1 MKHIKYQFT
10 DGTNSVDGVA
20 RCRVTYCQL
29 LDDLRLPDDC
39 DIFFNGKKIDCAS
52 AIALVEQRLDE
63 EQAKFEATHTKI
75 WVHQGATTCKNT
87 YRAKYIRK

>member
-10 DGTNSVDGVA
+10 DGINSVEGVA

-39 DIFFNGKKIDCAS
+39 NIFFNGKKIDCAS

-63 EQAKFEATHTKI
+63 EQAKFEATHKTV
-75 WVHQGATTCKNT
+75 WVHNGATNCRNT
-87 YRAKYIRK
+87 WHRKLVRK